1 MIRSMTG
8 YARIELKKN
17 WGKAIWEIRS
27 VNQRYLEI
35 HIRMS
40 EEFRELEF
48 AVRQYIRS
56 NLDRGKIECYLKF
69 EGSYKKE
76 EKIILNKNLIKK
88 ILNTIKWIKL
98 HINEGNINFLD
109 ILKWPGVIEIK
120 RDNFDD
126 IKTEIFTSLKVSIKK
141 LIEVRMHEG
150 IFLKKIIEERLK
162 LINNEIKKI
171 KIQLPKVLMLYKEK
185 LFLKLKESQ
194 IIIDKTRFEQEV
206 LLLIQ
211 KIDISEEL
219 DRIKIHITD
228 TNSIINNIK
237 YEPMGRR
244 LDFIMQE
251 LNRET
256 NTLAS
261 KSINSHITAATI
273 EIKVLIEQ
281 MREQIQNIE

>member
-8 YARIELKKN
+8 YARTELKKN

-69 EGSYKKE
+69 EGGYKKE

-88 ILNTIKWIKL
+88 ILNTIQWLKL

-120 RDNFDD
+120 RDNLDE
-126 IKTEIFTSLKVSIKK
+126 IKTEIFSSLKFTIKK
-141 LIEVRMHEG
+141 LIEVRVHEG
-150 IFLKKIIEERLK
+150 ILLKKIIKERLD
-162 LINNEIKKI
+162 LIKYEIKKI
-171 KIQLPKVLMLYKEK
+171 KIQLPKVLKLYKEK

-194 IIIDKTRFEQEV
+194 IFIDKTRFEQEV

-219 DRIKIHITD
+219 DRIIIHITE
-228 TNSIINNIK
+228 TNSIINNTE

-261 KSINSHITAATI
+261 KSINSYITAATI

-281 MREQIQNIE
+281 IREQIQNIE

>member
-1 MIRSMTG
+1 MICSMTG

-17 WGKAIWEIRS
+17 WGKAILEIRS

-35 HIRMS
+35 NIRMP

-48 AVRQYIRS
+48 VIRRHIRS
-56 NLDRGKIECYLKF
+56 NLNRGKIECCLKF
-69 EGSYKKE
+69 EDNYNTE
-76 EKIILNKNLIKK
+76 EKIILNKYLIRK
-88 ILNTIKWIKL
+88 ILNTIQWMKV
-98 HINEGNINFLD
+98 HINEGNVNFLD
-109 ILKWPGVIEIK
+109 ILKWPGVIEVK
-120 RDNFDD
+120 RDNFDN
-126 IKTEIFTSLKVSIKK
+126 IKKEIVILLKSTIKK

-150 IFLKKIIEERLK
+150 IILKKIIERRLI
-162 LINNEIKKI
+162 LIKNEIKKI
-171 KIQLPKVLMLYKEK
+171 KIKLPTVLILYREK
-185 LFLKLKESQ
+185 LFFKLKESQ

-219 DRIKIHITD
+219 DRIEIHIKD
-228 TNSIINNIK
+228 TNTIINNTNS
-237 YEPMGRR
+237 EPIGRR

-261 KSINSHITAATI
+261 KSINSYITAATI

-281 MREQIQNIE
+281 IREQIQNIE

>member
-1 MIRSMTG
+1 MIYSMTG
-8 YARIELKKN
+8 YARIELKRN

-35 HIRMS
+35 NIRMS

-48 AVRQYIRS
+48 AIRRYIRS
-56 NLDRGKIECYLKF
+56 NLNRGKIECYLKF
-69 EGSYKKE
+69 EDNYNTE
-76 EKIILNKNLIKK
+76 EKIVLNKNLIKK
-88 ILNTIKWIKL
+88 ILKTIQWIKM
-98 HINEGNINFLD
+98 HINEGNINFFD

-120 RDNFDD
+120 RDNFDN
-126 IKTEIFTSLKVSIKK
+126 IKKEIVTLLKSTVKK

-150 IFLKKIIEERLK
+150 MVLKNIIEKRLK
-162 LINNEIKKI
+162 LIKNEIEKI
-171 KIQLPKVLMLYKEK
+171 KIKLPTVLMPYKEK

-194 IIIDKTRFEQEV
+194 IVIDKTRFEQEV

-211 KIDISEEL
+211 KIDVSEEL
-219 DRIKIHITD
+219 DRIEIHITD
-228 TNSIINNIK
+228 TNTIINNVHSESI
-237 YEPMGRR
+237 GRR

-261 KSINSHITAATI
+261 KSINSYITAATI